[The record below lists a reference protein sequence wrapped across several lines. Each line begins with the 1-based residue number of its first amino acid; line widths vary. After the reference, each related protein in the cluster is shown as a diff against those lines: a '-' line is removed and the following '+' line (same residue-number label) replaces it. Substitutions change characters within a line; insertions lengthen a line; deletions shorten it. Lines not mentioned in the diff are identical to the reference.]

1 MLHGTVNDV
10 STFNT
15 KTTNENSKISA
26 YKDKTNHFNTHFE
39 INTEPQKRNFLKKH
53 KKINY

>member
-15 KTTNENSKISA
+15 KTTNE
-26 YKDKTNHFNTHFE
+26 
-39 INTEPQKRNFLKKH
+39 INTETSKEKNIKKH
-53 KKINY
+53 KILITN